1 MTSSVNTANTAT
13 IGILRNARLF
23 LKWKDY
29 HTKTSRLRLAAA
41 FRVRRAAVHRL
52 EWRSAWDA
60 VWEMILVI
68 SIFLSTLGFVYL
80 IVPA

>member
-23 LKWKDY
+23 LKWKNNQIRA
-29 HTKTSRLRLAAA
+29 SRLRLAAA
-41 FRVRRAAVHRL
+41 FRLRRAAVHRL

>member
-1 MTSSVNTANTAT
+1 MNIAT
-13 IGILRNARLF
+13 ICILRNTRLF
-23 LKWKDY
+23 LKWKNN
-29 HTKTSRLRLAAA
+29 HIRASRLRLAAA
-41 FRVRRAAVHRL
+41 FRSRRAAVHRL
-52 EWRSAWDA
+52 EWRSAWDS

>member
-1 MTSSVNTANTAT
+1 MTSSLNTAT
-13 IGILRNARLF
+13 IGILRNVRLF
-23 LKWKDY
+23 LKWKDA
-29 HTKTSRLRLAAA
+29 HNRASRLRQAAA
-41 FRVRRAAVHRL
+41 VRLRRAAVHRL

-80 IVPA
+80 ILP

>member
-1 MTSSVNTANTAT
+1 MTSSGNTAT

-23 LKWKDY
+23 LKWKNNQIRA
-29 HTKTSRLRLAAA
+29 SRLRLAAA

-52 EWRSAWDA
+52 EWRSTWDS

>member
-1 MTSSVNTANTAT
+1 
-13 IGILRNARLF
+13 
-23 LKWKDY
+23 
-29 HTKTSRLRLAAA
+29 
-41 FRVRRAAVHRL
+41 VHRL